1 MKMLLITLLLIVTAC
16 GKDSSKKSSV
26 QTQNPNTIFGASQIT
41 VKVYYQEGA
50 EPYTEDSN
58 IALLKYWTIY
68 QKNIEAL
75 FNGRS
80 PRPTLVIPTSL
91 SQMTKIPS
99 VNVTKWSIE
108 DILSLAKTVESSES
122 GLVFKIFFVKGEYAE
137 NSNVLG
143 FHISNTY
150 TMAVFKDIIAR
161 SGSTEERIPQ
171 YVEQATI
178 IHETG
183 HALGLVNN
191 GLPMKAAHQD
201 SEHGAHCS
209 EPTCVMYWQNEGTS
223 GLRNFVKNLIINR
236 STVMFDSQCLNDAQ
250 NY

>member
-1 MKMLLITLLLIVTAC
+1 MLILTLLVLLTAC
-16 GKDSSKKSSV
+16 GKDSGKKSSV
-26 QTQNPNTIFGASQIT
+26 EAQNPNTIFGANQIT
-41 VKVYYQEGA
+41 VKVYYEEGA
-50 EPYTEDSN
+50 EPYTEDADL
-58 IALLKYWTIY
+58 ALLKYWTIY

-75 FNGRS
+75 FGGRS
-80 PRPTLVIPTSL
+80 PKPTLVIPTSL
-91 SQMTKIPS
+91 SQMKKIS
-99 VNVTKWSIE
+99 TMGKAKWSI
-108 DILSLAKTVESSES
+108 DDVLSLEKTVESSES
-122 GLVFKIFFVKGEYAE
+122 GLVFKIFFVRGEYAE

-150 TMAVFKDIIAR
+150 TMAVFKDVIAR

-201 SEHGAHCS
+201 SGHGSHCN

-223 GLRNFVKNLIINR
+223 GLKTFVQNLIQNR
-236 STVMFDSQCLNDAQ
+236 TIVMFDSQCLNDAQ
-250 NY
+250 KY

>member
-1 MKMLLITLLLIVTAC
+1 MLLLTLLLICTAC
-16 GKDSSKKSSV
+16 GKSSKKSSLDP
-26 QTQNPNTIFGASQIT
+26 QNPDKAFLAGQIT
-41 VKVYYQEGA
+41 VKVYYEEGA
-50 EPYTEDSN
+50 EPYTEDSD

-75 FNGRS
+75 FNNRATK
-80 PRPTLVIPTSL
+80 PTLVIPTSL
-91 SQMTKIPS
+91 SQMTKISS
-99 VNVTKWSIE
+99 VNKTKWTI
-108 DILSLAKTVESSES
+108 DDVLSLSRTVESSEG

-137 NSNVLG
+137 NNNVLG

-150 TMAVFKDIIAR
+150 TMAVFKDVIAR
-161 SGSTEERIPQ
+161 SGSTNERIPQ

-201 SEHGAHCS
+201 SEHGAHCN

-223 GLRNFVKNLIINR
+223 GLRNFVKNLIQTR
-236 STVMFDSQCLNDAQ
+236 SIVMFDSQCLNDAQ

>member
-1 MKMLLITLLLIVTAC
+1 MFLLTLLLLISAC
-16 GKDSSKKSSV
+16 GKDPGKKSST
-26 QTQNPNTIFGASQIT
+26 QAQNPNTIFGANQIT
-41 VKVYYQEGA
+41 VKVYYEEGA
-50 EPYTEDSN
+50 EPYTQDSDL
-58 IALLKYWTIY
+58 ALLKYWSIY
-68 QKNIEAL
+68 QANIEAL
-75 FNGRS
+75 FKNRS
-80 PRPTLVIPTSL
+80 PKPTLVIPTSL
-91 SQMTKIPS
+91 SQMTKIKT
-99 VNVTKWSIE
+99 VGKAKWSI
-108 DILSLAKTVESSES
+108 DDVLSLSKTVETSES
-122 GLVFKIFFVKGEYAE
+122 GLVFKIFFVKGEYTE

-150 TMAVFKDIIAR
+150 TMAIFKDVIAR
-161 SGSTEERIPQ
+161 SGSEAERIPQ

-201 SEHGAHCS
+201 SEHGAHCN

-223 GLRNFVKNLIINR
+223 GLRNFVKNLIQTR
-236 STVMFDSQCLNDAQ
+236 SIVMFDSQCLNDAQ